1 MTHSP
6 YEPHAASP
14 HEAGPMVRVRRAEGY
29 SMPPGP
35 SRRFDRRHFRRQA
48 IMAYVFVGGLVFV
61 AVYII
66 GWDRGWW
73 AFQL

>member
-1 MTHSP
+1 VSNNP
-6 YEPHAASP
+6 YEPQAASP

-35 SRRFDRRHFRRQA
+35 SRRFDRGHFRRQDVMTWLFLA
-48 IMAYVFVGGLVFV
+48 LLVVPVLYFL
-61 AVYII
+61 

-73 AFQL
+73 GSW